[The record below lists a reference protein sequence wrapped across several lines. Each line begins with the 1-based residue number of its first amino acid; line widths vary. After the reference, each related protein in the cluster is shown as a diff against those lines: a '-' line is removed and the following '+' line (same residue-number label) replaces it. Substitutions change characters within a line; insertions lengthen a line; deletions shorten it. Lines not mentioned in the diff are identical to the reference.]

1 MYQRINIYDFHRAF
15 ERSSTTSF
23 SYEGLDALFEYLEEY
38 EDSGVYRDSGS
49 IDVGQELCVA
59 DLKAYYYEWDD
70 FEEFQRS
77 YPSIESIED
86 ITDHTAF
93 IDIEGST
100 GFITHEF

>member
-38 EDSGVYRDSGS
+38 EDSIAVDS
-49 IDVGQELCVA
+49 DDAGQELCVG
-59 DLKAYYYEWDD
+59 DLKILYYEWDD
-70 FEEFQRS
+70 FEEFQRNH
-77 YPSIESIED
+77 PSIESIED
-86 ITDHTAF
+86 ITGHTTF